1 MTKPRVPLLLA
12 ATSFLLASFFLSPD
26 QLAAQTRPALTLP
39 MPGIETFHPVT
50 TTVAL
55 GSNAAPEAMAALKK
69 AGFDV
74 VIAVREDQ
82 EDGYDRQQSER
93 AATAAGLR
101 FIAIPFN
108 RTTPD
113 PAAVRKFLEVVAAPE
128 NRYAYVYCHTGQR
141 VATMWLIKRVRQD
154 GWTLDRATAEAESLG
169 LTRPELK
176 QFATEFLAGSRR

>member
-1 MTKPRVPLLLA
+1 MTRRGVSRLLA
-12 ATSFLLASFFLSPD
+12 AAGFLSASFLLSPG

-55 GSNAAPEAMAALKK
+55 GSNAAPESMPALKK

-74 VIAVREDQ
+74 VIVIREDR
-82 EDGYDRQQSER
+82 EEGYDRQQSER
-93 AATAAGLR
+93 AAVDAGLR
-101 FIAIPFN
+101 FIAIPFV
-108 RTTPD
+108 RTSPD
-113 PAAVRKFLEVVAAPE
+113 PDAVRKFLEVIAKSE

-154 GWTLDRATAEAESLG
+154 GWTLERAMAEAESLG

-176 QFATEFLAGSRR
+176 QFATEFLAGTRR

>member
-1 MTKPRVPLLLA
+1 MINVRRLLAAVSLVSALLLA
-12 ATSFLLASFFLSPD
+12 PAGLVT
-26 QLAAQTRPALTLP
+26 AQVRPALALP

-55 GSNAAPEAMAALKK
+55 GSNAATEAMPALKK

-74 VIAVREDQ
+74 VIVIREDV
-82 EDGYDRQQSER
+82 EEGYDRQKSER

-108 RTTPD
+108 RATPD
-113 PAAVRKFLEVVAAPE
+113 PAAVRKFLDVVAAPE
-128 NRYAYVYCHTGQR
+128 NKYAYVYCHTGQR
-141 VATMWLIKRVRQD
+141 VATMWLVKRVRQD
-154 GWTLDRATAEAESLG
+154 GWAFDRAMAEAESLG

-176 QFATEFLAGSRR
+176 QFAADFLKGTPQ

>member
-1 MTKPRVPLLLA
+1 MTKLSVSLVLTAALSVLAPFVPSA
-12 ATSFLLASFFLSPD
+12 GD
-26 QLAAQTRPALTLP
+26 LAAQTRPALTFP
-39 MPGIETFHPVT
+39 IPGIETFHPVT

-55 GSNAAPEAMAALKK
+55 GGNAAPEAMAALKK

-74 VIAVREDQ
+74 VIAVREDK

-101 FIAIPFN
+101 FVAIPFN

-113 PAAVRKFLEVVAAPE
+113 PAAVRKFLDVVAAPE
-128 NRYAYVYCHTGQR
+128 NKYAYVYCHTGQR
-141 VATMWLIKRVRQD
+141 VAAMWLVKRVRQD

-176 QFATEFLAGSRR
+176 QFATDFLSGAKK